1 MLRSSRGLY
10 LVASDT
16 RVGTDATSDVVV
28 EVSAVVATQ
37 HNVAGHCAESCK
49 ILIFPAE
56 FLVILAI
63 HRRSVVLSW
72 GRYRCLSDGAY
83 NASLLYPLRT
93 FIVGAFFFFS

>member
-1 MLRSSRGLY
+1 MLK
-10 LVASDT
+10 
-16 RVGTDATSDVVV
+16 
-28 EVSAVVATQ
+28 AV
-37 HNVAGHCAESCK
+37 K

-93 FIVGAFFFFS
+93 FIVGAYDLLEDDYDLLEDDSGCLTGLGILCTGKNLFHSIMETNFKQ